1 MPPDQNH
8 KRIIAEAKRLF
19 FQYGF
24 RRVTM
29 DEIAANLRIS
39 KKTLYSLFD
48 SKNDLIRAVIDAV
61 ILPHAACINRLAD
74 EQQTDDADDAVLR
87 FIGGV
92 MQMIDALGRDISEPM
107 LVDLK
112 TMPDIWRE
120 IDERRMQLLSR
131 TGQMVKRA
139 QQQGQVRPDL
149 HADLVVRVLVLVFQQ
164 LVTPSTLLELNIKPS
179 DMIDQ
184 IIDLFFYGMLTPNAA
199 DQKNKGL
206 S

>member
-1 MPPDQNH
+1 MPPDQNQQ
-8 KRIIAEAKRLF
+8 RVIAEAKRLF

-39 KKTLYSLFD
+39 KKTLYSLFA
-48 SKNDLIRAVIDAV
+48 SKNDLIRAVVDTV
-61 ILPHAACINRLAD
+61 ILPHIAYINRLAD
-74 EQQTDDADDAVLR
+74 EQQVDDTDDAVLR
-87 FIGGV
+87 FIAGV

-120 IDERRMQLLSR
+120 IDERRMQVLSR
-131 TGQMVKRA
+131 TGQMVRRA
-139 QQQGQVRPDL
+139 QQQGQVRSNL
-149 HADLVVRVLVLVFQQ
+149 HADLVVRVLVLVFRQI
-164 LVTPSTLLELNIKPS
+164 VIPSTLLELNIKPS
-179 DMIDQ
+179 DVIDQ
-184 IIDLFFYGMLTPNAA
+184 LIDLFFYGMLTRNAA
-199 DQKNKGL
+199 VQKDESL